1 MTNMNEEK
9 LFIRLFPRIRKQLE
23 ILEEKDEYSYY
34 ETLGLNRD
42 FSPDDLTRSINRS
55 RELLERLKFHPQY
68 KDESQAV
75 LERLFQAVEILDN
88 PATRMQYDAALQTFY
103 QEGKDRQNDKFRHLV
118 EITLQGERVGP
129 AQKKALLSY
138 AIQRKIEIE
147 SAQSILDS
155 FASQDQDS
163 ALLVASPPRLSAP
176 IPRFMETPAF
186 QIILHK
192 SQPFMEQLYNLRCSC
207 CGKENPVTHLICS
220 CGSLMRG
227 KMICLG
233 CSLLFSIKDS
243 QCPNCGKESQV
254 MLEPSEGDLL
264 KIHNNIQAQTDRQE
278 NDIAMNACRDILEIL
293 PGDHK
298 IRTTIQDLQ
307 QKHQAQEVRQEK
319 KNIEDLGIQAFEEN
333 KIYKAYKLLNRTSQS
348 DSLSEKA
355 RDILK
360 KSSLILAS
368 KINRISFFLLLIS
381 FIFFV
386 TSVIIYESDILQNE
400 SLEQLI
406 LYGFLVFFGL
416 SSSFRFYFTLIFK
429 KSLEKSSGSKSSPK
443 NE

>member
-1 MTNMNEEK
+1 
-9 LFIRLFPRIRKQLE
+9 
-23 ILEEKDEYSYY
+23 
-34 ETLGLNRD
+34 
-42 FSPDDLTRSINRS
+42 
-55 RELLERLKFHPQY
+55 
-68 KDESQAV
+68 
-75 LERLFQAVEILDN
+75 
-88 PATRMQYDAALQTFY
+88 
-103 QEGKDRQNDKFRHLV
+103 
-118 EITLQGERVGP
+118 
-129 AQKKALLSY
+129 
-138 AIQRKIEIE
+138 
-147 SAQSILDS
+147 
-155 FASQDQDS
+155 
-163 ALLVASPPRLSAP
+163 
-176 IPRFMETPAF
+176 
-186 QIILHK
+186 
-192 SQPFMEQLYNLRCSC
+192 MEQLDNLRCSC

-278 NDIAMNACRDILEIL
+278 NDIAMNTCRDILEIL

-333 KIYKAYKLLNRTSQS
+333 KIYKAYKLLNRTSQA

-355 RDILK
+355 GDILK
-360 KSSLILAS
+360 KSSLILSS

-381 FIFFV
+381 FIFLI
-386 TSVIIYESDILQNE
+386 VIIFVSDILQNE

-406 LYGFLVFFGL
+406 LYGFLVFFVL
-416 SSSFRFYFTLIFK
+416 SLSFRFYFTLIFK
-429 KSLEKSSGSKSSPK
+429 KSLERSAGSKSSRNPSSQ
-443 NE
+443 N